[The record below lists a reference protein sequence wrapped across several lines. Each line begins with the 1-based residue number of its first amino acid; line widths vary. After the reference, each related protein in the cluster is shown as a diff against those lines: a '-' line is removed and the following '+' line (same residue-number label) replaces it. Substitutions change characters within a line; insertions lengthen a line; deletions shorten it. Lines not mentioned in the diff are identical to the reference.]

1 VVIEN
6 AGGDHLPALLVSD
19 TPDLADRRFDSRF
32 DYDVLASDTANA
44 LRERRA
50 EIRGAVKKTAEAVIA
65 IGRNLMAAKKILG
78 HGRFVDWVE
87 MECGFRIRT
96 AQNYMAIS
104 RLSANYAFVAYL
116 PVGTVLRL
124 GRSRVRRELLDR
136 ISTSMDTRRPLT
148 EDEFCALHEK
158 LKKMR
163 QLEPKRSRRGR
174 PNATPKPVERPSEKY
189 AGHTKT
195 EYAEMNAKHIKERWG
210 YECLLFFRLMIDTD
224 TVADTRPFIEVEI
237 QRFRFERGLADLR
250 ESATQE

>member
-1 VVIEN
+1 MAIED
-6 AGGDHLPALLVSD
+6 AGGEHLPVPFVSA
-19 TPDLADRRFDSRF
+19 TPDLADRPLDRGF
-32 DYDVLASDTANA
+32 DYNALPTDTANA

-65 IGRNLMAAKKILG
+65 IGRNLIAAKRILG

-104 RLSANYAFVAYL
+104 RLSAKYAFVGYL

-124 GRSRVRRELLDR
+124 ARSRVRRELLDR

-158 LKKMR
+158 LKKLR
-163 QLEPKRSRRGR
+163 QLEPKHPRRRR
-174 PNATPKPVERPSEKY
+174 PNATPKPVERPSQKY

-195 EYAEMNAKHIKERWG
+195 EYAEMNAKYIKERWG
-210 YECLLFFRLMIDTD
+210 YECLRFFELMFDTD